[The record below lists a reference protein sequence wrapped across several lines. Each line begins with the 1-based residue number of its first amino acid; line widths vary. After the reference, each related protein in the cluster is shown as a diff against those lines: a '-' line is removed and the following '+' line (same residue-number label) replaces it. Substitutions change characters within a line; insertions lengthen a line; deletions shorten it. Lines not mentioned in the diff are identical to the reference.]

1 MSAANACDEC
11 GAIHGPG
18 NTNTLCPLASNY
30 EPPDIDCVATDEVV
44 CPYCGNEHSESYE
57 FFEGNR
63 DDTEVTCTECE
74 RDFRASRDVSV
85 SYSSRVKP

>member
-1 MSAANACDEC
+1 MSAVAALCGEC
-11 GAIHGPG
+11 GVTHKPG
-18 NTNTLCPLASNY
+18 ENSLCPGWRPGPY
-30 EPPDIDCVATDEVV
+30 IDCVATDEVV

-74 RDFRASRDVSV
+74 RDFRTSRDVSV
-85 SYSSRVKP
+85 SYSSRAKP